1 MINLDDGNLIT
12 QAINEDG
19 VYHVDV
25 RKEVNGPKKVL
36 LDGQECKFVIFADT
50 NKGCVIRHKTTIDGL
65 VVTVGNEAV
74 FEILFGKVEV
84 IADGLENKT
93 KRIYPDR

>member
-19 VYHVDV
+19 VYHVEV
-25 RKEVNGPKKVL
+25 RKDNLPKKVMI
-36 LDGQECKFVIFADT
+36 DGEECSFVIFADT
-50 NKGCVIRHKTTIDGL
+50 NKGYLIRHKTTLDGH
-65 VVTVGNEAV
+65 VVTVGNEPA

-84 IADGLENKT
+84 IFNGMEQQTECLH
-93 KRIYPDR
+93 